1 MKKSQFNMTD
11 AEILRQKAEKLL
23 QKKTNKVLPKQS
35 DEEKLKLIHELEVHQ
50 IELEMQNN
58 ELILAY
64 KQVDALTKTM
74 KNYST
79 LHQHVTINF

>member
-1 MKKSQFNMTD
+1 MTN

-50 IELEMQNN
+50 IELEMQNI

-64 KQVDALTKTM
+64 KQVDSA
-74 KNYST
+74 NYFS
-79 LHQHVTINF
+79 LSCQK

>member
-1 MKKSQFNMTD
+1 LTN

-50 IELEMQNN
+50 IELEMQNI

-64 KQVDALTKTM
+64 KQVDSA
-74 KNYST
+74 NYFS
-79 LHQHVTINF
+79 LSCQK

>member
-1 MKKSQFNMTD
+1 MKKSQYNMTD
-11 AEILRQKAEKLL
+11 AEILRQKAERLL

-64 KQVDALTKTM
+64 NQVDAAN
-74 KNYST
+74 KNYEESM
-79 LHQHVTINF
+79 

>member
-1 MKKSQFNMTD
+1 MKKSQYNMTD
-11 AEILRQKAEKLL
+11 AEILRQKAERLL
-23 QKKTNKVLPKQS
+23 QKKTNKVLPKKS

-64 KQVDALTKTM
+64 KQVNAVN
-74 KNYST
+74 KNYEESM
-79 LHQHVTINF
+79 

>member
-1 MKKSQFNMTD
+1 MKKSQYNMTD
-11 AEILRQKAEKLL
+11 AEILRQKAERLL

-64 KQVDALTKTM
+64 KQVNAVN
-74 KNYST
+74 KNYEESM
-79 LHQHVTINF
+79 